1 MKIKIRLAVAAM
13 LALALIGSAAAKTK
27 NPLQPPPPAVPV
39 GDVNAEPLEAP
50 IPPKIEGTGQAIDGD
65 EIAIGDVIF
74 QLDGIA
80 APLMTVPIGPEARV
94 ALQAL
99 INDQR
104 LTCDVTDRGE
114 DAQHLVGVCKLGN
127 DDVAEAMLA
136 GGMAAVYRQTTSQNA
151 EERERA
157 ARYDA
162 AETEARGRNLGLWNK
177 PTSQDA
183 KNEQAKPALEAALD
197 ADLLKGWLMQI
208 PIVAAL
214 AIAGLM
220 ALVMSSLR
228 DRAENKAVEAEMQA
242 LLAILLG
249 EVLAM
254 RAAAQAAFDGTANLI
269 QDLPIPTAQLASIA
283 LPPMTVFEANADK
296 LSILPREV
304 SVDMVQFHV
313 RHKIVAKVLSQ
324 ASTLRCEQLR
334 AAFEA
339 LVDAAGE
346 PMQRAEKLL
355 K

>member
-1 MKIKIRLAVAAM
+1 MKIKIGLAGAAM

-39 GDVNAEPLEAP
+39 GDVDAQPLEAP
-50 IPPKIEGTGQAIDGD
+50 IPPKLEGTGQAIDGD

-80 APLMTVPIGPEARV
+80 APLMTVPMGPEARV
-94 ALQAL
+94 ALRMLAPRCTAN
-99 INDQR
+99 I
-104 LTCDVTDRGE
+104 
-114 DAQHLVGVCKLGN
+114 
-127 DDVAEAMLA
+127 AETMLA

-177 PTSQDA
+177 PTSEDG
-183 KNEQAKPALEAALD
+183 KIEQAKPALD
-197 ADLLKGWLMQI
+197 ADLLRGWLMQI

-214 AIAGLM
+214 AIAGLI

-254 RAAAQAAFDGTANLI
+254 RASAQAAFNGTANLI

-304 SVDMVQFHV
+304 SVDMVQFHA

-339 LVDAAGE
+339 LVEAADE

-355 K
+355 G